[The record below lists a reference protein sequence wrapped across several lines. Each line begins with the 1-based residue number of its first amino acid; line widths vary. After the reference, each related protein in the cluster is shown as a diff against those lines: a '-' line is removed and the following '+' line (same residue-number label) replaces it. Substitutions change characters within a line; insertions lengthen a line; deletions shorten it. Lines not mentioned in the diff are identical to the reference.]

1 MNRCRVYTE
10 PYSTSKGLDFAWIH
24 GRVDDRTLYLDHF
37 GILLCRSGSTP
48 MGQREVEGRPARRS
62 WCRVPIDIHSRSEVL
77 EAECFDERQSSLP
90 VLSLW

>member
-10 PYSTSKGLDFAWIH
+10 PYSTSKGLDFAWVH
-24 GRVDDRTLYLDHF
+24 GRMDDRTLYLDHF
-37 GILLCRSGSTP
+37 GILLCRPGSTS
-48 MGQREVEGRPARRS
+48 MGQREVEGRPARRL
-62 WCRVPIDIHSRSEVL
+62 WRRLPIDVYSRCEVL